1 MFSFFQ
7 DPTENNSSSLKSSTS
22 TASGTASS
30 VLLTVYIPNSESSNI
45 VTKNVP
51 LRNDTAKVKD
61 VCTLLAHMM
70 AISNHADHALFSIVD
85 GKGKIFERE

>member
-1 MFSFFQ
+1 M
-7 DPTENNSSSLKSSTS
+7 
-22 TASGTASS
+22 
-30 VLLTVYIPNSESSNI
+30 
-45 VTKNVP
+45 TKNVP

-85 GKGKIFERE
+85 GKGKILEQLSRSCEICSLHELKVSKFQNEFMKSSFLPKYELIVRISVL

>member
-1 MFSFFQ
+1 M
-7 DPTENNSSSLKSSTS
+7 
-22 TASGTASS
+22 
-30 VLLTVYIPNSESSNI
+30 
-45 VTKNVP
+45 TKNVP

-85 GKGKIFERE
+85 GKGNWYKNKTKTNFNPTAHLIQILYYWVQVGTV

>member
-1 MFSFFQ
+1 M
-7 DPTENNSSSLKSSTS
+7 
-22 TASGTASS
+22 
-30 VLLTVYIPNSESSNI
+30 
-45 VTKNVP
+45 TKNVP

-85 GKGKIFERE
+85 GKGKIFEPK

>member
-1 MFSFFQ
+1 M
-7 DPTENNSSSLKSSTS
+7 
-22 TASGTASS
+22 
-30 VLLTVYIPNSESSNI
+30 
-45 VTKNVP
+45 TKNVP

-85 GKGKIFERE
+85 GKGKILERAHWSKLTLIPFLIWRTFDHSRRWEMIKELQI